1 MRASVSSEEIAS
13 ARISCSDRS
22 LKFLAT
28 GISYRIEQRLRYY
41 FLAAEGAGVA
51 EGAEVAEASGAA
63 EAAGV
68 MEAAGAAEG
77 AAVAEVSGADA
88 EAAVRADASGAAEP
102 GGVAEEAGV
111 AATRT
116 FVPVVRESEGL
127 TITLSDSVTP
137 LRISDCMPKSR
148 PTFTSWSCTTPLA
161 STTPT
166 CRFFPR
172 KIRVLSGKIRTFPKA
187 LCGTRTVAKLPGRI
201 SFFELSTCNSTSMVR
216 ESGETASEVE
226 TTLPGYV
233 FALCA
238 PT

>member
-1 MRASVSSEEIAS
+1 MRASVSSDEIAS
-13 ARISCSDRS
+13 AKISCSDRS

-77 AAVAEVSGADA
+77 AAVAEASGAAA
-88 EAAVRADASGAAEP
+88 EAAVRADASGAAEASGFAEP
-102 GGVAEEAGV
+102 GGVAEGAGV
-111 AATRT
+111 EATWT
-116 FVPVVRESEGL
+116 VVPVVRESDGL

-137 LRISDCMPKSR
+137 LRISDCTPKSR
-148 PTFTSWSCTTPLA
+148 PTLTSRSWTTPLA

-166 CRFFPR
+166 W
-172 KIRVLSGKIRTFPKA
+172 
-187 LCGTRTVAKLPGRI
+187 
-201 SFFELSTCNSTSMVR
+201 
-216 ESGETASEVE
+216 
-226 TTLPGYV
+226 TL
-233 FALCA
+233 FS
-238 PT
+238 

>member
-1 MRASVSSEEIAS
+1 MRASVSSDEIAS
-13 ARISCSDRS
+13 ARISCSERS

-68 MEAAGAAEG
+68 MEAAGAAE
-77 AAVAEVSGADA
+77 
-88 EAAVRADASGAAEP
+88 ASGFAVP
-102 GGVAEEAGV
+102 GGVAEGAAVEATWTV
-111 AATRT
+111 
-116 FVPVVRESEGL
+116 VPVVRESEGF
-127 TITLSDSVTP
+127 TITLSDSATP
-137 LRISDCMPKSR
+137 PRISDCTPKSL
-148 PTFTSWSCTTPLA
+148 PTLTSRSWTTPLA

-187 LCGTRTVAKLPGRI
+187 LCGTRTVA
-201 SFFELSTCNSTSMVR
+201 
-216 ESGETASEVE
+216 
-226 TTLPGYV
+226 
-233 FALCA
+233 
-238 PT
+238 